1 MFNKW
6 RHNID
11 FPVFLSGLNI
21 HCINVGSEFLSAVC
35 QRGSSVTRH
44 LHPASVLIIPS
55 FLPVFA
61 LFLCDRAGV
70 GCAVMAPTVGCA
82 RRLRVCEWYSGDCIC
97 AAFVTGPAKDKQ
109 ATSVNTGPQDRCDSE
124 ENWKNTHTHMR
135 PRAPKC
141 SHCCPLGV

>member
-21 HCINVGSEFLSAVC
+21 HCINVGSQFLSAVC
-35 QRGSSVTRH
+35 QRGSSVNKT
-44 LHPASVLIIPS
+44 PSPSVSAHHSIISP
-55 FLPVFA
+55 PVFA
-61 LFLCDRAGV
+61 FFLCDRAGV
-70 GCAVMAPTVGCA
+70 GRAVMAPTVGCA
-82 RRLRVCEWYSGDCIC
+82 HRLRVCERNSGDCIC

-124 ENWKNTHTHMR
+124 ENWKNKHTR
-135 PRAPKC
+135 TAKC